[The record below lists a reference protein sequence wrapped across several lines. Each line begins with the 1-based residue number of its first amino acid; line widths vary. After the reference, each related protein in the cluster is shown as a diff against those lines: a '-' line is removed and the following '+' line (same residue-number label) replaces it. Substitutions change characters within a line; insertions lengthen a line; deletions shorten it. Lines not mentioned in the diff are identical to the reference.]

1 MTIRVWI
8 LILGLLMIGCREEI
22 PLMSRDTD
30 VRMVVEG
37 MITDEPGPYTVRLSL
52 TSALGE
58 SGSNPLSGCTV
69 TISDNEGYTE
79 ALAESADGVYLTHP
93 SGIRGV
99 PGKEY
104 MLAIE
109 TPDGR
114 KYETPFERMEAPVPI
129 DKVYS
134 EQQYLEKEG
143 YPFGLPG
150 FQFYADSE
158 VSSSDE
164 NYFLWRLTETFQYN
178 LDYKLYAIYYDGEIL
193 VNNIDTISGYD
204 TLFTCWKTQDVNTFY
219 TGKTNNLAEPK
230 IARQP
235 LHFVGTD
242 SKRLSVRYSLELQ
255 QYSISQDSWS
265 FWTSMQEQISGQNFL
280 VAKQPYNPVGNVT
293 NVNNPDETVLG
304 HFTVASVTRK
314 RIFMD
319 KPVLPFYTDSC
330 YVGMDLENM
339 FKTKG
344 PAFLVIG
351 PAGMGKIHNDCVD
364 CRLEGGETRK
374 PSFWID
380 P

>member
-8 LILGLLMIGCREEI
+8 VLLVLLMAGCREEI
-22 PLMSRDTD
+22 PLTSREVD
-30 VRMVVEG
+30 VRLVVEG
-37 MITDEPGPYTVRLSL
+37 MITDEPGPYAVRLSL

-58 SGSNPLSGCTV
+58 TGSQSMSGCTV
-69 TISDNEGYTE
+69 TITDNEGYTE
-79 ALAESADGVYLTHP
+79 VLAETDDGVYLTHP
-93 SGIRGV
+93 AGIRGV

-104 MLAIE
+104 MLAVE

-114 KYETPFERMEAPVPI
+114 KYETPFEKMENPVPI
-129 DKVYS
+129 ENVYS
-134 EQQYLEKEG
+134 ELQYQEAED

-150 FQFYADSE
+150 FQFYTDSE
-158 VSSSDE
+158 ASSADG

-178 LDYKLYAIYYDGEIL
+178 LDYKLYAIYYDGEIF

-204 TLFTCWKTQDVNTFY
+204 TLFTCWKTQNVNTFY
-219 TGKTNNLAEPK
+219 TGKTNNLTEPK
-230 IARQP
+230 ITRQP

-242 SKRLSVRYSLELQ
+242 SKRLSVRYSLEVQ
-255 QYSISQDSWS
+255 QYSISQDSWG

-293 NVNNPDETVLG
+293 NVEDPDETVLG

-319 KPVLPFYTDSC
+319 RPVLPFYTDSC
-330 YVGMDLENM
+330 YVGTDLENM
-339 FKTKG
+339 FKTIG

-351 PAGMGKIHNDCVD
+351 PAGMGKIHNDCAD
-364 CRLEGGETRK
+364 CRLEGGEARK
-374 PSFWID
+374 PTFWID